1 MHLYFSLFVYSGVVQ
16 IPSALVQTCTEFD
29 ENVCMFYIT
38 KNFLDFKM
46 SNQINAF
53 FVNCKNTARNKI
65 FFKQPSTQ
73 SFSIESTSLLHI
85 LGPFIFYCRK
95 DNFLKI
101 FIQCIKIIKTKKTSL
116 MYTSINIL
124 TYQKPGIFYQTIQKH
139 RIRYLIDLVS
149 NVLVYLI

>member
-1 MHLYFSLFVYSGVVQ
+1 MHLYFSLFVYRGMVN
-16 IPSALVQTCTEFD
+16 IPSALVQTCTEFH
-29 ENVCMFYIT
+29 EKNVCMFYIT

-124 TYQKPGIFYQTIQKH
+124 TYQKPEIVLLNYNVIFQFRFY
-139 RIRYLIDLVS
+139 S
-149 NVLVYLI
+149 